1 MSWLYSFLFFN
12 WILYFFSICF
22 IWNYLDDFGRLT
34 RVAQFI
40 FLNLFVIEFFF
51 QFHPP
56 TTQSSSFLFIFSSIL
71 SFNIRLFENWASYFF
86 FNLLY
91 MELSWSHDFNFFTQF
106 QFLIVDV
113 LEINFYIIFY
123 FLFMRSSCSHDPFHE
138 LNKLA
143 RVDLSCFFVLFFYF
157 ILQHW
162 IS

>member
-1 MSWLYSFLFFN
+1 MNFSFNFTLQQLNLLLFYLFF
-12 WILYFFSICF
+12 L
-22 IWNYLDDFGRLT
+22 
-34 RVAQFI
+34 QFY
-40 FLNLFVIEFFF
+40 
-51 QFHPP
+51 P
-56 TTQSSSFLFIFSSIL
+56 SIL
-71 SFNIRLFENWASYFF
+71 GYLKIGLLIFF

-143 RVDLSCFFVLFFYF
+143 RVYLSCFFVLFFYF

-162 IS
+162 ISWKLSFMIFFSMEFS